1 MSKPRATG
9 HTIEEA
15 IIAVTRAIHFG
26 VPDVACQF
34 DLVQDG
40 FDKKKA
46 AIIVRW
52 ALQANRMKPSQ
63 KKRKAQ

>member
-1 MSKPRATG
+1 MAG

-15 IIAVTRAIHFG
+15 IQAVTRAIHFG

-40 FDKKKA
+40 FDKKTA
-46 AIIVRW
+46 SIIVRW
-52 ALQANRMKPSQ
+52 ALQAHRNRLSQ
-63 KKRKAQ
+63 KKRKAL